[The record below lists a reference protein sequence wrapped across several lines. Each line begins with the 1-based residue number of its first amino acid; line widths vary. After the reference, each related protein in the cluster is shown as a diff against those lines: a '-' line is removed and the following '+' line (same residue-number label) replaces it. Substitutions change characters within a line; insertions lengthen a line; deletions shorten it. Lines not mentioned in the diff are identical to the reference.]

1 MEKQATL
8 MKTTAYR
15 GIVWV
20 AVILALPLVGCGGS
34 RSTRS
39 GEKVYLH
46 QVEPGESL
54 ADVADDYYG
63 DATRTKWIADFNSI
77 DEDDVSAGTVLR
89 IPMSAKDVERLK
101 TRELARGPY
110 NEGLSLAER
119 GAYVDAI
126 QRFRESLEIDA
137 NFVDAHYNLGVTFQK
152 IKKYDKALDEFQ
164 DVVRLRPDKAEYHFA
179 LGTAYFYLNRYEE
192 SAAAF
197 EEVMERDRSHS
208 KALYSLAMSYEKL
221 DRPEQAKKAWERYLE
236 LDGTSVWA
244 TEARKHLK
252 DLD

>member
-1 MEKQATL
+1 MGKQATL
-8 MKTTAYR
+8 MKRISYQ
-15 GIVWV
+15 GSIWV
-20 AVILALPLVGCGGS
+20 AVLVVLPFFGCGGP
-34 RSTRS
+34 RSTQS

-46 QVEPGESL
+46 QVEQGETL
-54 ADVADDYYG
+54 GDIADDYYG
-63 DATRTKWIADFNSI
+63 DATRAKRISDFNSI
-77 DEDDVSAGTVLR
+77 DEDDVNAGAVLR
-89 IPMSAKDVERLK
+89 IPMSDKDVERLK
-101 TRELARGPY
+101 TRELARAPY
-110 NEGLSLAER
+110 NEGLKLAER
-119 GAYVDAI
+119 GSYVDAI

-152 IKKYDKALDEFQ
+152 IKKYEKALAEFQ

-179 LGTAYFYLNRYEE
+179 LGTAYFYLDRYSE

-197 EEVMERDRSHS
+197 EDVMERDRTHS

-221 DRPEQAKKAWERYLE
+221 DEPQKAKKAWERYLE

-252 DLD
+252 NLD